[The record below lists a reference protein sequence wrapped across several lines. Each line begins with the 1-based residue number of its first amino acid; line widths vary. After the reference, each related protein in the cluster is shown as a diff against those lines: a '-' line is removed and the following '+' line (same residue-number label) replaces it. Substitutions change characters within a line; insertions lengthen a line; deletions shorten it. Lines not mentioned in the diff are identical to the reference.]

1 VIAVRVLVLIP
12 GPLRQTADNQA
23 KVEVD
28 LPEQATL
35 GTLLDHLAARYPLL
49 DRRLRDER
57 EGLRRYVN
65 FYVDG
70 EECRRLSGAD
80 TRLTPDTEVQILP
93 SVAGG

>member
-1 VIAVRVLVLIP
+1 MRVLVLIP
-12 GPLRQTADNQA
+12 GPLRRAVGDQA

-28 LPEQATL
+28 VPEPATL
-35 GTLLDHLAARYPLL
+35 GTLLDHLAAWYPLL

-57 EGLRRYVN
+57 AGLRRYVN

-80 TRLTPDTEVQILP
+80 TRLAPGAEVRILP

>member
-1 VIAVRVLVLIP
+1 MRVLVLIP
-12 GPLRQTADNQA
+12 GPLRQTVDNNA
-23 KVEVD
+23 KLEVD
-28 LPEQATL
+28 LPDRATL
-35 GTLLDHLAARYPLL
+35 GVLLDHLATRYPLL

-57 EGLRRYVN
+57 ATLRRYVN

-80 TRLTPDTEVQILP
+80 TELAADTEVQILP

>member
-1 VIAVRVLVLIP
+1 MRVLVLIP
-12 GPLRQTADNQA
+12 GPLRQTAGNQA
-23 KVEVD
+23 KLEVD
-28 LPEQATL
+28 LPEPATL
-35 GTLLDHLAARYPLL
+35 GVLLDHLATRYPLL

-57 EGLRRYVN
+57 SGLRRYVN

-80 TRLTPDTEVQILP
+80 TALGPDAEVRILP

>member
-1 VIAVRVLVLIP
+1 MRVLVLVP
-12 GPLRQTADNQA
+12 GPLRQAAGDQA
-23 KVEVD
+23 RLEVD
-28 LPEQATL
+28 LPEPATL
-35 GTLLDHLAARYPLL
+35 GALLDHLAARYPLL

-57 EGLRRYVN
+57 AGLRRYVN

-80 TRLTPDTEVQILP
+80 TSLRPDAEVRILP